1 MPAFRPRRIGPLTRA
16 LLSVALLAGAAGQ
29 ASAAT
34 FTVTTTSDSGAGS
47 LRQAIASANASAG
60 THTIDFAIP
69 GGGPHVIATTTELTA
84 ITRSGVTLD
93 ASTQTG
99 ASCGTVN
106 QGVPHQLK
114 VELRSAHA
122 NRGLMI
128 SADDVTVRGLSI
140 TNHAGSAL
148 IVNAGADRVTVE
160 CNNIGIRPDNTV
172 IDGNANET
180 TTNVAF
186 WILGADATVANNVI
200 SGNAPAFHSLLFENT
215 SGGTATGNLIGL
227 KPDGTTAAANG
238 SVGIYVLESLN
249 MIIGGTTVAARNVIA
264 SNADFGVATVAAS
277 GVAILGNYIGTTVDG
292 LTLRQHGQ
300 AGIIAHDTAGVEI
313 GRVGAGNVVAGAPTV
328 AVILQAGSDGV
339 VVANLIGVASDG
351 TTDIGSSG
359 DGVRVVGT
367 ATALVGDGTAAGANT
382 IANHAANGVTAE
394 DTARAAFL
402 ANVIHSNGGLGIDL
416 GIELGYDGVTANDTG
431 DGDGGPNDLLNF
443 PVLDTVT
450 ADGSTTLAY
459 DLTLDVPAHGPG
471 YRIDFYRSTTAD
483 PTGHGEGETP
493 LGFVT
498 VAHGGGALGFSGT
511 FPSAVPVSPGDR
523 ITATVTR
530 RTGAGSHD
538 ITSEF
543 SLSFE
548 ATASLVADLVATK
561 GVTVLDDGLI
571 GGDDTVAI
579 PGATLRYTITIRNEG
594 AGTADADTT
603 VIVDELP
610 GNGAFRVAD
619 LDGTPGAG
627 PVGFTDGTP
636 SSGLTYG
643 YAGLASAADDLEF
656 SDDGGVTWTYA
667 PADGG
672 DGTDPNVSHI
682 RVSPGGSFD
691 AAPATPPSVALR
703 YDVILF

>member
-1 MPAFRPRRIGPLTRA
+1 MPAFHPCRIGPLTRA
-16 LLSVALLAGAAGQ
+16 LLPVALLAGAAGQ
-29 ASAAT
+29 ASATT

-47 LRQAIASANASAG
+47 LREAIESANASAG

-69 GGGPHVIATTTELTA
+69 GSGRHVIATTTELPA
-84 ITRSGVTLD
+84 ITRNDVTLD
-93 ASTQTG
+93 GSTQTG

-106 QGVPHQLK
+106 QGIPHQLK
-114 VELRSAHA
+114 VELRAAHA
-122 NRGLMI
+122 NRGLRV
-128 SADDVTVRGLSI
+128 SADDITVRGLSI
-140 TNHAGSAL
+140 TNHEGSAL
-148 IVNAGADRVTVE
+148 IVNTEADRATVE
-160 CNNIGIRPDNTV
+160 CTNIGIRSNNTGT
-172 IDGNANET
+172 DGNAT
-180 TTNVAF
+180 GVSANVAL
-186 WILGADATVANNVI
+186 WILGADATVANNVV
-200 SGNAPAFHSLLFENT
+200 SGNDAAVYGLLFENT
-215 SGGTATGNLIGL
+215 SGGAATGNLVGL
-227 KPDGTTAAANG
+227 KPDGTTTAANG
-238 SVGIYVLESLN
+238 GTGIFTLGSTGVT
-249 MIIGGTTVAARNVIA
+249 IGGTTVAARNVIA
-264 SNADFGVATVAAS
+264 SNADFGVATVNAS
-277 GVAILGNYIGTTVDG
+277 GVAILGNYIGTTVDS
-292 LTLRQHGQ
+292 LTLRQNGQ
-300 AGIIAHDTAGVEI
+300 VSIIAHNTTGLEI
-313 GRVGAGNVVAGAPTV
+313 GRIGAGNVIAGTPGV
-328 AVILQAGSDGV
+328 AVILQAGSEGV
-339 VVANLIGVASDG
+339 VVANLVGVASDG

-359 DGVRVVGT
+359 DGVRIVGT
-367 ATALVGDGTAAGANT
+367 STALVGDGTAAGANT
-382 IANHAANGVTAE
+382 IANHAANGATVE
-394 DTARAAFL
+394 DTASAAFL

-416 GIELGYDGVTANDTG
+416 GYDGVTANDTG
-431 DGDGGPNDLLNF
+431 DGDGDGEPNDLLNF

-471 YRIDFYRSTTAD
+471 YRVDFYRSTTAD

-530 RTGAGSHD
+530 RTVAGSHD

-561 GVTVLDDGLI
+561 GVAVLDDGLI

-594 AGTADADTT
+594 AGTADTDTT

-610 GNGAFRVAD
+610 ANGAFRVAD

-643 YAGLASAADDLEF
+643 YAGLASAVDDIEF
-656 SDDGGVTWTYA
+656 SDDGGVTWSYA

-691 AAPATPPSVALR
+691 AAPATPPSLALR